1 MQSKISVGSGMLW
14 GKGFLQSTQSRLD
27 FLPET
32 HTDFVFAVFAEEW
45 GFVGAA
51 GLLVLYGLIL
61 TRLLVIAWRARE
73 RFGALLAVGAAAL
86 VFWPTL
92 FNIGMNIGV
101 LPVVGIPLPLVS
113 YGGSSLLTV
122 MLVMGLAL
130 NVSTR
135 RAIF

>member
-1 MQSKISVGSGMLW
+1 MVW

-45 GFVGAA
+45 GFVGATA
-51 GLLVLYGLIL
+51 LLGLYALLLV
-61 TRLLVIAWRARE
+61 RLLVIAWRARD
-73 RFGALLAVGAAAL
+73 RFGSLLAVGCAAL
-86 VFWPTL
+86 VFWPAL
-92 FNIGMNIGV
+92 FNIGMNIGL
-101 LPVVGIPLPLVS
+101 LPVVGTPLPLVS

-122 MLVMGLAL
+122 MIAIGLAL

>member
-1 MQSKISVGSGMLW
+1 M
-14 GKGFLQSTQSRLD
+14 
-27 FLPET
+27 
-32 HTDFVFAVFAEEW
+32 FAVFAEEW

-73 RFGALLAVGAAAL
+73 RFGALLAVGTAAL